1 MKIRFRLNDRDL
13 ELDAPPDRRVVD
25 LLREDLGLTGT
36 KESCG
41 SGECGSCSVLV
52 DGESRLSCLM
62 LAAQLDGRRV
72 TTIEGLSRLE
82 DGRAIVDAFVR
93 AGAVQCGF
101 CTPGMV
107 VATAD
112 LLARQPRPDRAA
124 IRRALGGNLC
134 RCTGYQ
140 KIVDAVEEA
149 AAALADPAPR
159 PGPGEAHR
167 KTAMPPLPGPE
178 TGSAPG
184 GPGAVPAMGTVLDL
198 RPPAAERRR
207 PDNGGGGTRQVLL
220 PTSLD
225 EVFELCDGATA
236 PSLMA
241 GGTDLLVALR
251 EGKAAP
257 GRLVGLERVPELA
270 TVRQEADELV
280 IGAALP
286 LHRVAADPRVQA
298 RLDLL
303 VRAIGVLGGPPVTH
317 MATLGGN
324 LCTASPAGDTLPP
337 LYALGARVELRSR
350 GGARVLPL
358 DRFITGP
365 RSVDLAPGEV
375 LAAVRVK
382 CPPPGGRSAYFKIG
396 LRKAQ
401 AIAVAS
407 LAAWLRTEP
416 DGTVADVRLAWGSVG
431 PTVLTFPDVEAAI
444 RGRPLEET
452 ALRKLAE
459 RVSAGVRPIG
469 DVRAGAAYRRRAAGN
484 LLIKL
489 LELPPPRR

>member
-1 MKIRFRLNDRDL
+1 MNIRFVLNDRAL

-41 SGECGSCSVLV
+41 SGECGACSILV

-62 LAAQLDGRRV
+62 LAAQLNGKQV
-72 TTIEGLSRLE
+72 LTVEGLSRRE
-82 DGRAIVDAFVR
+82 DGRALVDAFVR

-107 VATAD
+107 VSAAD
-112 LLARQPRPDRAA
+112 LLAREPRPDRPA

-140 KIVDAVEEA
+140 KIVDAVEA
-149 AAALADPAPR
+149 AAAVLADPANR
-159 PGPGEAHR
+159 PVPGEGSGKPA
-167 KTAMPPLPGPE
+167 ASDPAGPE
-178 TGSAPG
+178 APSAPG
-184 GPGAVPAMGTVLDL
+184 KLGANPSSGTGPDRCA
-198 RPPAAERRR
+198 PAAPPR
-207 PDNGGGGTRQVLL
+207 PVARGVGAGQVFL
-220 PTSLD
+220 PTSL
-225 EVFELCDGATA
+225 EELLERCDGS
-236 PSLMA
+236 PDQRLLA

-251 EGKAAP
+251 EGKTAP
-257 GRLVGLERVPELA
+257 GPLIALERVPELTA
-270 TVRQEADELV
+270 VRLEGEEIV

-286 LHRVAADPRVQA
+286 LHRVAADSRVRA
-298 RLDLL
+298 HLDGL
-303 VRAIGVLGGPPVTH
+303 VRAIGVLGGPPVAH

-337 LYALGARVELRSR
+337 LYALDARVELRSR
-350 GGARVLPL
+350 GGSRVLPL
-358 DRFITGP
+358 AGFITGP
-365 RSVDLAPGEV
+365 RSTALAPGEV
-375 LAAVRVK
+375 LTAVRVK

-396 LRKAQ
+396 LRNSQ

-431 PTVLTFPDVEAAI
+431 PTVLTFPDVEDRL

-452 ALRKLAE
+452 VLRELAG
-459 RVSAGVRPIG
+459 RVSAGVQPIG
-469 DVRAGAAYRRRAAGN
+469 DIRASAAYRRRAAGN
-484 LLIKL
+484 LLLRL
-489 LELPPPRR
+489 LDLESPRR